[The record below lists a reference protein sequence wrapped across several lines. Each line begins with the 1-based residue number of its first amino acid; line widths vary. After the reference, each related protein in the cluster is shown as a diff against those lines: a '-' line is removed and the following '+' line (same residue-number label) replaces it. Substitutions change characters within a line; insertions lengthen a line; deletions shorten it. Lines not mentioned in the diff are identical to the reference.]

1 MRLMNMN
8 ESGRRSMSL
17 RDAVYV
23 GIISFLT
30 PMAAQHNGISIDFN
44 KDDNV
49 PAQVVIEENPIT
61 NVLVEI
67 EKLFEQMQSVPI
79 TNDVEMSIMWLD
91 SPVTQEWEY
100 DYQKEFW
107 ITKRDKR
114 ESLRSPPSIRIGL
127 REDGV
132 VIWKKINVQ

>member
-67 EKLFEQMQSVPI
+67 EKLFEQIQSAPI
-79 TNDVEMSIMWLD
+79 TNEVDLGITWLD

-107 ITKRDKR
+107 TTKRDQR

>member
-67 EKLFEQMQSVPI
+67 EKLFEQIQSVPI
-79 TNDVEMSIMWLD
+79 TNDVEMSITWLD

-107 ITKRDKR
+107 TTKRDQR